1 MLEIH
6 ETIFQKIKNN
16 FNLTNDIDISNI
28 EIKPQMSIINNFK
41 SKIFNIFKIDQ
52 NV

>member
-6 ETIFQKIKNN
+6 ETIFLKIKNN
-16 FNLTNDIDISNI
+16 FNLTNDIDISSI
-28 EIKPQMSIINNFK
+28 EIKPQMSIVNNFNT
-41 SKIFNIFKIDQ
+41 KIFNIKIDQ